1 MWVSQLFF
9 FSFCPSPLLEWHFL
23 LLIQLVAV
31 NSGCVLV
38 STSLS
43 SSTFVLYLVQYLVSS
58 RSNPSYQLIEIWQA
72 CSFREVVMLIRG
84 RSGLTLSACPI
95 GHAPEARSSIGEEQ
109 KLGTG
114 VNSLSNQ
121 HSSPSK
127 ANANGRRKRSQS
139 RTTSDSR
146 TDLSVEEEDNE
157 DATTITDDIQS
168 IAEVGKKGGSGSGR
182 EESTERV
189 LSSPSNSKEYSA
201 SHGAQRDVA
210 RSRSTGPDTASMA
223 GKQMGTSKMKT
234 INRFSNFVK
243 TGMESYILAATKINS
258 ERTEKHAILLK
269 DNNHIEWLHPKE
281 IYTCVVSKPKKESK
295 LKGLKS
301 FIAYSLT
308 SSLSGIQVS
317 RRYKHFDWLH
327 EQLASKYLLIP
338 IPPLPEKQVS
348 GRYEEDLIEHR
359 KSILQVWV
367 NKICRHPVLSQS
379 NVWKHFMTC
388 TDANNWKKG
397 KRAAE
402 KDEYVGGNFFHC
414 IEVPEQPVDSRQ
426 IEKQIDGY
434 AKCVRSMDEST
445 RELFERITDNQKRL
459 IGPYKSNW
467 QKMAAAFDSL
477 GKSLDLDSSQPNS
490 PVKNAIRTSAHTLH
504 KIGNQH
510 EEHGKKDMEQL
521 LDYLYIYKGLFTN
534 IPDIVNVHRSAL
546 SKIRDNDRLQAEGKL
561 APQDADAIH
570 HRVDVT
576 TYSMMAEISHF
587 NQERDA
593 DFRHMFGDFF
603 AQQAAFYSSIGEQ
616 MAQLAALYK
625 N

>member
-1 MWVSQLFF
+1 MQEYVQANFDFSAQPGSGELTIKVGDQLMVIRKNIEGGWMEGQNAKGKIGLFPESYVSPIPAPVH
-9 FSFCPSPLLEWHFL
+9 S
-23 LLIQLVAV
+23 AAA
-31 NSGCVLV
+31 
-38 STSLS
+38 S
-43 SSTFVLYLVQYLVSS
+43 SSLPPPMAPPPLPVNVQIPPANYSVPPVAIPLAALPKSS
-58 RSNPSYQLIEIWQA
+58 HDPWDDPRIPIAPPYVPPGSSAPASLPATNTYNLDDDFDDDWSDEDE
-72 CSFREVVMLIRG
+72 EV
-84 RSGLTLSACPI
+84 A
-95 GHAPEARSSIGEEQ
+95 
-109 KLGTG
+109 
-114 VNSLSNQ
+114 
-121 HSSPSK
+121 
-127 ANANGRRKRSQS
+127 
-139 RTTSDSR
+139 
-146 TDLSVEEEDNE
+146 
-157 DATTITDDIQS
+157 
-168 IAEVGKKGGSGSGR
+168 
-182 EESTERV
+182 
-189 LSSPSNSKEYSA
+189 EYSA